1 MEPKKKGRH
10 YATCDYTPPEVQTMI
25 PRILFH
31 PNTADIITLIIL
43 LMLLAITSCDP
54 ALLAVTP

>member
-1 MEPKKKGRH
+1 
-10 YATCDYTPPEVQTMI
+10 MI

-43 LMLLAITSCDP
+43 LMLLAIPSCDP
-54 ALLAVTP
+54 ALLAVAP